1 MNLVSFSVTNF
12 RSITTAHKIPI
23 KEMAVLIGKNNEGK
37 SNLLKA
43 LNIAMTYLER
53 FGETSEK
60 SVRIYSS
67 SYDNFDRYRWER
79 DFPISLQT
87 RTKNTESIFRLEFE
101 LNDTEI
107 EEFRKEIKSNLNG
120 TLPIELKIGQNRIPK
135 VIVIKKGKGS
145 TTLNSKS
152 KKIAQYIS
160 KRINFNYIPA
170 IRTDKEAMRVV
181 DELLSKELESLESMP
196 EYITALETI
205 TNLQKPILDE
215 LSKNIKTSLC
225 ELLPHVK
232 DVEIESLESRRRMA
246 FRQQYEIMVDD
257 GNRTSL
263 EFKGDGVK
271 SLAALG
277 LLKDMKNKE
286 GVVSVIAI
294 EEPESHLHPGAIH
307 ILKDTIYSL
316 TDGNQVILST
326 HNPLFVDRK
335 NLSSNIIINSGK
347 VNPAKNIKEIR
358 DLIGVKA
365 SDNLQHANYVLVVEG
380 EEDVRALNALLPF
393 LSEKIKKAIN
403 NDTFIIE
410 KIGGASN
417 LSYRLNRLKNTLCLY
432 HVLLDND
439 DAGRAAEK
447 KATEQKEL
455 EIANL
460 TYINCPGMN
469 DSEFED
475 CINLDVY
482 KDHIETTYG
491 IIFSV
496 PHFKS
501 NSKKWSDRMKEVF
514 KTQGKPWSDKIE
526 AQLKEQVAICI
537 EKNPSNSINEHK
549 KGSIDSLVRSLE
561 KMIK

>member
-12 RSITTAHKIPI
+12 RSITKAHKIPI
-23 KEMAVLIGKNNEGK
+23 QQMAVLIGKNNEGK
-37 SNLLKA
+37 SNFLKA
-43 LNIAMTYLER
+43 LNIAMTHLER
-53 FGETSEK
+53 FGENTA
-60 SVRIYSS
+60 RPLRLYSS
-67 SYDNFDRYRWER
+67 SSSERYRWER
-79 DFPISLQT
+79 DFPISLQS

-101 LNDTEI
+101 LNEAEI
-107 EEFRKEIKSNLNG
+107 EEFKKEIKSNLNG
-120 TLPIELKIGQNRIPK
+120 TLPIELKIGQSRIPK
-135 VIVIKKGKGS
+135 VSVIKKGRGS
-145 TTLNSKS
+145 ATLNNKS
-152 KKIAQYIS
+152 QKIAQYIS

-181 DELLSKELESLESMP
+181 DELLSKGLEALETMP
-196 EYITALETI
+196 EYNTALETI
-205 TNLQKPILDE
+205 ANLQKPILEE
-215 LSKNIKTSLC
+215 LSLNIKTSLC
-225 ELLPHVK
+225 DLLPQVK
-232 DVEIESLESRRRMA
+232 DVEIEAQESRRRMA
-246 FRQQYEIMVDD
+246 FRQQFEIMIDD

-263 EFKGDGVK
+263 EYKGDGVK

-316 TDGNQVILST
+316 TDQNQVILST
-326 HNPLFVDRK
+326 HNPLFIDRK

-347 VNPAKNIKEIR
+347 VNSAKNIKEIR
-358 DLIGVKA
+358 ELIGVKA

-380 EEDVRALNALLPF
+380 EEDVRALKAILPT
-393 LSEKIKKAIN
+393 LSDKIKKALS

-417 LSYRLNRLKNTLCLY
+417 LSYRLNRLKNTLCLF
-432 HVLLDND
+432 HVMLDND
-439 DAGRAAEK
+439 DAGRKAEE
-447 KATEQKEL
+447 KATNQREL

-460 TYINCPGMN
+460 TYINCQGMT

-475 CINLDVY
+475 CINLEVY
-482 KDHIETTYG
+482 KEHIESMYG

-496 PHFKS
+496 PHFR
-501 NSKKWSDRMKEVF
+501 NNNKKWSDRMKDVF
-514 KTQGKPWSDKIE
+514 QTQGKPWSDKIE

-537 EKNPSNSINEHK
+537 EKKPFNSINEHK
-549 KGSIDSLVRSLE
+549 KGSIDSLVRSVE

>member
-12 RSITTAHKIPI
+12 RSITKAHKIPI
-23 KEMAVLIGKNNEGK
+23 QQMAVLIGKNNEGK

-43 LNIAMTYLER
+43 LNIAMTHLER
-53 FGETSEK
+53 FGENTAK
-60 SVRIYSS
+60 SLRLFNSS
-67 SYDNFDRYRWER
+67 IDGYDRYIWER
-79 DFPISLQT
+79 DFPISLQS

-101 LNDTEI
+101 LNEAEI
-107 EEFRKEIKSNLNG
+107 EEFKKEIKSNLNG
-120 TLPIELKIGQNRIPK
+120 TLPIELKIGQGRNPK
-135 VIVIKKGKGS
+135 VNVIKKGRGS
-145 TTLNSKS
+145 ATLNSKS
-152 KKIAQYIS
+152 QEIAQYIS

-170 IRTDKEAMRVV
+170 IRTEREAMRVV
-181 DELLSKELESLESMP
+181 DELLSKELEV
-196 EYITALETI
+196 LETMKEYRDALDTI
-205 TNLQKPILDE
+205 ANLQKPILEE
-215 LSKNIKTSLC
+215 LSLNIKSSLC
-225 ELLPHVK
+225 ELLPQVK
-232 DVEIESLESRRRMA
+232 DVEIEAQESRRRMA
-246 FRQQYEIMVDD
+246 FRQQFEIMIDD

-277 LLKDMKNKE
+277 LLKDMKNKD

-326 HNPLFVDRK
+326 HNPLFIDRK

-358 DLIGVKA
+358 ELIGVKA
-365 SDNLQHANYVLVVEG
+365 SDNLLHANYVLVVEG
-380 EEDVRALNALLPF
+380 EEDVRALKAILPV
-393 LSEKIKKAIN
+393 LSDKIKKALS

-417 LSYRLNRLKNTLCLY
+417 LSYRLNRLKHTLCLY
-432 HVLLDND
+432 HVMLDND
-439 DAGRAAEK
+439 DAGRKAEE
-447 KATEQKEL
+447 KATNQKEL

-460 TYINCPGMN
+460 TYINCLGMA

-475 CINLDVY
+475 CINLDIY
-482 KDHIETTYG
+482 KDHIESMYG

-496 PHFKS
+496 PHFKT
-501 NSKKWSDRMKEVF
+501 NSKKWSDRMKDVF
-514 KTQGKPWSDKIE
+514 NSQGKTWSHKIE

-537 EKNPSNSINEHK
+537 EKNPINSINEHK
-549 KGSIDSLVRSLE
+549 KGSIDSLIRSLE

>member
-12 RSITTAHKIPI
+12 RSITKAHKIPI
-23 KEMAVLIGKNNEGK
+23 QQMAVLIGKNNEGK

-43 LNIAMTYLER
+43 LNIAMTHLER
-53 FGETSEK
+53 FGENTAK
-60 SVRIYSS
+60 SLRLLNSS
-67 SYDNFDRYRWER
+67 IDGYDRYIWER
-79 DFPISLQT
+79 DFPISLQS

-101 LNDTEI
+101 LNEAEI
-107 EEFRKEIKSNLNG
+107 EEFKKEIKSNLNG
-120 TLPIELKIGQNRIPK
+120 TLPIELKIGQGRNPK
-135 VIVIKKGKGS
+135 VNVIKKGRGS
-145 TTLNSKS
+145 ATLNSKS
-152 KKIAQYIS
+152 QEIAQYIS

-170 IRTDKEAMRVV
+170 IRTEREAMRVV
-181 DELLSKELESLESMP
+181 DELLSKELEV
-196 EYITALETI
+196 LETMKEYRDALDTI
-205 TNLQKPILDE
+205 ANLQKPILEE
-215 LSKNIKTSLC
+215 LSLNIKSSLC
-225 ELLPHVK
+225 ELLPQVK
-232 DVEIESLESRRRMA
+232 DVEIEAQESRRRMA
-246 FRQQYEIMVDD
+246 FRQQFEIMIDD

-277 LLKDMKNKE
+277 LLKDMKNKD

-326 HNPLFVDRK
+326 HNPLFIDRK

-358 DLIGVKA
+358 ELIGVKA
-365 SDNLQHANYVLVVEG
+365 SDNLLHANYVLVVEG
-380 EEDVRALNALLPF
+380 EEDVRALKAILPV
-393 LSEKIKKAIN
+393 LSDKIKKALS

-417 LSYRLNRLKNTLCLY
+417 LSYRLNRLKHTLCLY
-432 HVLLDND
+432 HVMLDND
-439 DAGRAAEK
+439 DAGRKAEE
-447 KATEQKEL
+447 KATNQKEL

-460 TYINCPGMN
+460 TYINCLGMA

-475 CINLDVY
+475 CINLDIY
-482 KDHIETTYG
+482 KDHIESMYG

-496 PHFKS
+496 PHFKT
-501 NSKKWSDRMKEVF
+501 NSKKWSDRMKDVF
-514 KTQGKPWSDKIE
+514 NSQGKTWSHKIE

-537 EKNPSNSINEHK
+537 EKNPINSINEHK
-549 KGSIDSLVRSLE
+549 KGSIDSLIRSLE

>member
-12 RSITTAHKIPI
+12 RSITKAHKIPI
-23 KEMAVLIGKNNEGK
+23 QQMAVLIGKNNEGK

-43 LNIAMTYLER
+43 LNIAMTHLER
-53 FGETSEK
+53 FGETTNPPIRLLDVS
-60 SVRIYSS
+60 R
-67 SYDNFDRYRWER
+67 NDRYQWER
-79 DFPISLQT
+79 DFPISLQS
-87 RTKNTESIFRLEFE
+87 RTKNTDSIFRLEFE
-101 LNDTEI
+101 LNAAEI
-107 EEFRKEIKSNLNG
+107 EEFKKEIKSNLNG
-120 TLPIELKIGQNRIPK
+120 TLPIELKIGQGRVPK
-135 VIVIKKGKGS
+135 VNVIKKGRGS
-145 TTLNSKS
+145 TALNNKS
-152 KKIAQYIS
+152 QKIAQYIS

-181 DELLSKELESLESMP
+181 DELLSKELEALESMP
-196 EYITALETI
+196 EYNAALETI
-205 TNLQKPILDE
+205 ANLQKPILEE
-215 LSKNIKTSLC
+215 LSQNIKTSLC
-225 ELLPHVK
+225 ELLPQVK
-232 DVEIESLESRRRMA
+232 EVEIESQESRRRMA
-246 FRQQYEIMVDD
+246 FRQQFEIMVDD

-326 HNPLFVDRK
+326 HNPLFIDRK

-380 EEDVRALNALLPF
+380 EEDVRALNAVLPV
-393 LSEKIKKAIN
+393 LSEKIKKALS

-417 LSYRLNRLKNTLCLY
+417 LSYRLNRLKNTLCLF
-432 HVLLDND
+432 HVMLDND
-439 DAGRAAEK
+439 DAGRKAEQ
-447 KATEQKEL
+447 KATSQKEL

-475 CINLDVY
+475 CINLEIY
-482 KDHIETTYG
+482 KDHIESMYG

-496 PHFKS
+496 PHFR
-501 NSKKWSDRMKEVF
+501 NNNKKWSDRMKDIF
-514 KTQGKPWSDKIE
+514 KTQGKPWNENIE

-537 EKNPSNSINEHK
+537 EKNPSASINEHK

>member
-23 KEMAVLIGKNNEGK
+23 KEIAVLIGKNNEGK

-43 LNIAMTYLER
+43 LNIAMTSLER
-53 FGETSEK
+53 FGQNADRPLRLYHSG
-60 SVRIYSS
+60 I
-67 SYDNFDRYRWER
+67 DNFDRYLWER
-79 DFPISLQT
+79 DFPISLQS

-101 LNDTEI
+101 LNEDEI
-107 EEFRKEIKSNLNG
+107 EEFKKEIKSNLNG
-120 TLPIELKIGQNRIPK
+120 TLPIELKIGQSKIPK
-135 VIVIKKGKGS
+135 VTVIKKGKGS
-145 TTLNSKS
+145 PGLNNKS
-152 KKIAQYIS
+152 KIIAQYIS

-181 DELLSKELESLESMP
+181 DELLSKELEALESMT
-196 EYITALETI
+196 EYNDALKTI
-205 TNLQKPILDE
+205 SNLQKPILEE
-215 LSKNIKTSLC
+215 LSRNIKNSLC

-232 DVEIESLESRRRMA
+232 DVEIESQESRRRMA
-246 FRQQYEIMVDD
+246 FRQQFEIMIDD

-294 EEPESHLHPGAIH
+294 EEPESHLHPGAIN

-335 NLSSNIIINSGK
+335 NLSSNIIIDSGK
-347 VNPAKNIKEIR
+347 VIPAKNIKEIR
-358 DLIGVKA
+358 ELIGVKA

-380 EEDVRALNALLPF
+380 EEDVKALTALLPY
-393 LSEKIKKAIN
+393 LSEKIKKALN

-410 KIGGASN
+410 KIGGAGN

-439 DAGRAAEK
+439 DAGRNAER
-447 KATEQKEL
+447 KATDQKEL

-460 TYINCPGMN
+460 T
-469 DSEFED
+469 
-475 CINLDVY
+475 
-482 KDHIETTYG
+482 
-491 IIFSV
+491 
-496 PHFKS
+496 
-501 NSKKWSDRMKEVF
+501 
-514 KTQGKPWSDKIE
+514 
-526 AQLKEQVAICI
+526 
-537 EKNPSNSINEHK
+537 
-549 KGSIDSLVRSLE
+549 
-561 KMIK
+561 